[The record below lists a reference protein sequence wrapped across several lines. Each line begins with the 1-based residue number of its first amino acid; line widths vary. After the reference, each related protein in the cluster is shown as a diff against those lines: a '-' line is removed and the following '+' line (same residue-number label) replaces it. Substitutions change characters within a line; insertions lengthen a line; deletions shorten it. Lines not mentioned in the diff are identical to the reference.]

1 MRKSGIVIALV
12 AFLTLAL
19 ASAALADPVMDR
31 IMKKGEL
38 VVGTSA
44 DYPPFNFKAAD
55 GTIMGLDIDLA
66 KILAKAIKVKLK
78 IEVIPFPKLLD
89 ALNSGKVDLAI
100 AGMTMSPVRNAKV
113 FFAGP
118 YFITGQGALMKGE
131 MMQKI
136 RDLTDFNKPEYTVAV
151 SKGTTGEITSK
162 QLLPKAKVVAYKD
175 MDAALKA
182 VLDGKAQV
190 MVADFP
196 YCVLASFRYKADNL
210 AALQKPF
217 TFEPLGVA
225 VPANAP
231 LLQNLVDNYLGTLEG
246 GGGMIELKKRWFKQ
260 SGWIK
265 KLPR

>member
-1 MRKSGIVIALV
+1 MRKKGIVIALV
-12 AFLTLAL
+12 AFMTLAL
-19 ASAALADPVMDR
+19 ASAALAGPVLDR
-31 IMKKGEL
+31 ILKKGEL
-38 VVGTSA
+38 VVGTAA

-66 KILAKAIKVKLK
+66 TILAKAINVKLK

-89 ALNSGKVDLAI
+89 ALNAGKVDLVI
-100 AGMTMSPVRNAKV
+100 SGVTMTPVRNAKV

-136 RDLTDFNKPEYTVAV
+136 RDLTDFNHSEYTVAV
-151 SKGTTGEITSK
+151 AKGTTGEVTAK
-162 QLLPKAKVVAYKD
+162 QILSKAKIVVAKD

-190 MVADFP
+190 MITDFP
-196 YCVLASFRYKADNL
+196 FCVLASFRYKADNL

-225 VPANAP
+225 VPANDP
-231 LLQNLVDNYLGTLEG
+231 LLQNMVDNFLGTMEG
-246 GGGMIELKKRWFKQ
+246 GGGINELKRRWFKQ

-265 KLPR
+265 KLPQ

>member
-19 ASAALADPVMDR
+19 ASAALAGPVMDR

-38 VVGTSA
+38 VVGTAA

-66 KILAKAIKVKLK
+66 NILAKSINVKLK

-89 ALNSGKVDLAI
+89 ALNAGKVDLVI
-100 AGMTMSPVRNAKV
+100 SGVTMTPVRNVKA

-131 MMQKI
+131 MMQKV
-136 RDLTDFNKPEYTVAV
+136 RDLTDFNHPEFTVAV
-151 SKGTTGEITSK
+151 AKGTTGEITAK
-162 QLLPKAKVVAYKD
+162 QLLPKAKIMSVKD

-182 VLDGKAQV
+182 VLSGKAQV
-190 MVADFP
+190 LVTDFP
-196 YCVLASFRYKADNL
+196 FCVLASFRYKADNL

-225 VPANAP
+225 VPANDP
-231 LLQNLVDNYLGTLEG
+231 LLQNLVDNFLGTLEG
-246 GGGMIELKKRWFKQ
+246 GGGINELKRRWFKQ

-265 KLPR
+265 KLPQ